1 MPVIS
6 LVLDSSIA
14 LAWTYADEATE
25 AILRVFDEVRTSGAW
40 VPGLWRWDVANVLE
54 ANVRRGR
61 HSGDF
66 RDAALSALAVAPIR
80 VDREAEHQ
88 AWNATL
94 LLAQRHRLTVYDAS
108 YLEIAL
114 RRRIALATL
123 DRQLRMAAE
132 KEGLQ
137 LLGM

>member
-1 MPVIS
+1 MN

-14 LAWTYADEATE
+14 LAWTYADEATD
-25 AILRVFDEVRTSGAW
+25 AVLRVFDDVRTSGAW
-40 VPGLWRWDVANVLE
+40 VPGLWRWEVANVLQ
-54 ANVRRGR
+54 ANVLRGR
-61 HSGDF
+61 HSADF
-66 RDAALSALAVAPIR
+66 RDAALSALAIAPIK

-88 AWNATL
+88 AWSATL

-108 YLEIAL
+108 YLEITM
-114 RRRIALATL
+114 RRRVALATL

-137 LLGM
+137 LLGI